1 MHSLFA
7 PVDTLD
13 GTNFLR
19 AVHSTD
25 GSLTVE
31 KFLMPVNSFQQNGQP
46 ATVNGYGTAYSLF
59 LKVEAVIVGTTFET
73 LNSQLWLDPRN
84 NDGSPTV
91 SDKSDP
97 TFTNGIRGDI
107 LLATGTMESATL
119 ATDTNGLRTADFVET
134 MTPTPAGQVLLGGS
148 IENGSLL
155 KEHLT
160 TDTANPSV
168 FGTFTEPN
176 GTSVNTVTGGQSAI
190 SLEGPDDTLGTILL
204 PSVSSGAL
212 QLAHGLK
219 FIHG

>member
-1 MHSLFA
+1 MHSLFT

-13 GTNFLR
+13 GSNFLR

-31 KFLMPVNSFQQNGQP
+31 NFLMPVDSFQQSDQP
-46 ATVNGYGTAYSLF
+46 TTVNGYGKTYSLY
-59 LKVEAVIVGTTFET
+59 LTVEATLVGTTFET
-73 LNSQLWLDPRN
+73 LTSQLWLDPRN
-84 NDGSPTV
+84 NDGAATV

-97 TFTNGIRGDI
+97 SFTNGIRGDI

-119 ATDTNGLRTADFVET
+119 GTAPNGIRTADFVET
-134 MTPTPAGQVLLGGS
+134 MTPTPAGQLFLGGS
-148 IENGSLL
+148 IKDGSLL
-155 KEHLT
+155 EENLT

-176 GTSVNTVTGGQSAI
+176 GTSVNTVTGGQSEI
-190 SLEGPDDTLGTILL
+190 TLKGSDNTLGTILL
-204 PSVSSGAL
+204 PSVPSDAL
-212 QLAHGLK
+212 HLTHGLK

>member
-13 GTNFLR
+13 GSNFLR

-31 KFLMPVNSFQQNGQP
+31 NFLMPVNSFQQDGQP
-46 ATVNGYGTAYSLF
+46 ATVNGYGNAYSLF

-91 SDKSDP
+91 SNKSDP
-97 TFTNGIRGDI
+97 TFTNGIHGDI
-107 LLATGTMESATL
+107 LLATGTMQKATL
-119 ATDTNGLRTADFVET
+119 DTGANGIRKADFVET
-134 MTPTPAGQVLLGGS
+134 MTPTPAGQPFLGGS
-148 IENGSLL
+148 IKDGSLL
-155 KEHLT
+155 KENLT

-168 FGTFTEPN
+168 FATVTEPN
-176 GTSVNTVTGGQSAI
+176 GTLVNTVTGGQSAI
-190 SLEGPDDTLGTILL
+190 SLQGPDDTLGTILL
-204 PSVSSGAL
+204 PNVSSDAL
-212 QLAHGLK
+212 QLAHALK

>member
-1 MHSLFA
+1 MHSLFT

-19 AVHSTD
+19 AVHSAD

-31 KFLMPVNSFQQNGQP
+31 KFLMPVNSFEQNGQP

-107 LLATGTMESATL
+107 LLATGTMESANL
-119 ATDTNGLRTADFVET
+119 ATDTSGLRTADFVET

-160 TDTANPSV
+160 TDTTDPSV
-168 FGTFTEPN
+168 FGTITEPN
-176 GTSVNTVTGGQSAI
+176 GTLVNTVTGGQSEI
-190 SLEGPDDTLGTILL
+190 TLQGSDDALGTILL
-204 PSVSSGAL
+204 PSASSGAL